1 MSCTTVLVG
10 KKASNDHTTM
20 IARTDD
26 GHFDVKKLVVVQ
38 PGKQPRKYRSVI
50 SHLEIELPDNPMR
63 YTACPSVDPKDGI
76 WAATGINEANVGMTA
91 TETITSNPRV
101 LSADPLVEYK
111 KAKTRREKDV
121 PGGIGEEDIVVLVLP
136 YIHTAREGVER
147 LGALLERYGTY
158 ESNGIAFN
166 DKDEVWWLE
175 TIGGHHW
182 MARRIPDDACVIN
195 PNQFGMDAFD
205 LQDAFGAR
213 ESHMCSADLREF
225 IADNCLDLNQNGAF
239 NPRDVFGSRTD
250 MDHIYNTPRAWFMGR
265 YLTPRSH
272 RWDGENAEFTPES
285 DDIPWFL
292 VPDRKVTVEDVKYML
307 SSHYQGTPYN
317 PYTSQDTG
325 RRGMYRSI
333 GINRTGVTSICQVRG
348 DAPEPIRGIEWIC
361 FGSTAFD
368 AILPVYVNV
377 DAMPAYLSRVTLD
390 VSTENFYWGSRLIGA
405 LADHNY
411 ASCIQQIERYQS
423 AVAVKGRQLIR
434 EYDRRMAESG
444 DYSLAKEANEAL
456 ARMARE
462 QTTDALNKVL
472 LDASEHMKNGYN
484 RADN

>member
-1 MSCTTVLVG
+1 
-10 KKASNDHTTM
+10 
-20 IARTDD
+20 
-26 GHFDVKKLVVVQ
+26 
-38 PGKQPRKYRSVI
+38 
-50 SHLEIELPDNPMR
+50 
-63 YTACPSVDPKDGI
+63 
-76 WAATGINEANVGMTA
+76 
-91 TETITSNPRV
+91 
-101 LSADPLVEYK
+101 
-111 KAKTRREKDV
+111 
-121 PGGIGEEDIVVLVLP
+121 
-136 YIHTAREGVER
+136 
-147 LGALLERYGTY
+147 
-158 ESNGIAFN
+158 
-166 DKDEVWWLE
+166 
-175 TIGGHHW
+175 
-182 MARRIPDDACVIN
+182 
-195 PNQFGMDAFD
+195 
-205 LQDAFGAR
+205 
-213 ESHMCSADLREF
+213 
-225 IADNCLDLNQNGAF
+225 
-239 NPRDVFGSRTD
+239 
-250 MDHIYNTPRAWFMGR
+250 MGR

-285 DDIPWFL
+285 DDIPWSL

-434 EYDRRMAESG
+434 EYDQRMAESG
-444 DYSLAKEANEAL
+444 DYSLANEANEAL